1 MTESPKFEFKLL
13 GSIKRL
19 KISPCFCVHL
29 RIYMNF
35 NYKKSMHT
43 DLIEN
48 NLYNYSYHLFI
59 LIYNKWTDPRPHS
72 NFIIYLHRILSSDC
86 QVEFGLN
93 ASQKSLSGFKS
104 SGILWLPKTFLNSFD
119 CGSFKKSLEF
129 LPEWWLQ

>member
-48 NLYNYSYHLFI
+48 NLYNYGNHLFI

-93 ASQKSLSGFKS
+93 ASQKSLSGFKICRYRPRFFDQVGHQTTNAFFHYVMTLS
-104 SGILWLPKTFLNSFD
+104 DLPIL
-119 CGSFKKSLEF
+119 
-129 LPEWWLQ
+129 